1 MPSTPENIHEHK
13 ALESTVGECMNRM
26 ESIVSLCRRE
36 IDSLMVTLYVPGRL
50 TRGANALETLQTQY
64 DVCSSKM
71 IGTLRALTHPE
82 LRVDALG

>member
-50 TRGANALETLQTQY
+50 TGAPTL
-64 DVCSSKM
+64 SKRYKRNM
-71 IGTLRALTHPE
+71 MFVLQK
-82 LRVDALG
+82 